1 MATTEQ
7 LEEAEKVAGRKAMSV
22 YMETLKEELEK
33 LGCANVLEEYA
44 KTTHMHYALVV
55 GTVPGII
62 KHTIEFHLK
71 PSSVETVLR
80 MARERGDL

>member
-1 MATTEQ
+1 MATEAQ

-22 YMETLKEELEK
+22 YLDTLEGELEK
-33 LGCANVLEEYA
+33 LGCKNVLEEYG
-44 KTTHMHYALVV
+44 KTMHIHYALVL

-71 PSSVETVLR
+71 PSSVETILR
-80 MARERGDL
+80 QARERGDL